1 MPAFWL
7 SKHSMDKYANENYF
21 LDNTYL
27 LRPLDFA
34 MAIPGFAFL
43 KTSKM
48 RFTNN
53 RLTSVRGTYFFIVKI

>member
-1 MPAFWL
+1 MSDVQDHAIRDHVHTFLCRITCEIIMPAFWL

-34 MAIPGFAFL
+34 MAIPGFAFC
-43 KTSKM
+43 
-48 RFTNN
+48 
-53 RLTSVRGTYFFIVKI
+53 